1 MGMTPRDRGQRRE
14 KNGQQN
20 QKEIDV
26 VVVGIREREA
36 EFVSIFSEPE
46 MELFK
51 RLERVNI

>member
-51 RLERVNI
+51 RLERVII